1 MKILNTINFLNI
13 KCTNR
18 IRNINNINFC
28 GANSLSKDIF
38 EKSPIKTVTIK
49 NTKGNNVDAIIKEEF
64 YKDDT
69 GFFGTNPKMLSLNV
83 NGKRL
88 GYAVMYDSKDEDEL
102 YVKELYTEE
111 NFRRH
116 YKGAGTE
123 LLKCLVEESKKR
135 GHKGKIS
142 LTASNVPP
150 PFVFY
155 YKNNFQAISKYPQYI
170 AAIDYAA
177 RNNVPVSKLLPDGV
191 SALTIQLDEEGAE
204 AFLAG
209 KKLYEQKNSFTIA
222 KTNISNKEFEAS
234 YTEAEDGC
242 FYFQIISKNVDKKQQ
257 RWFATGKFTEENG
270 KKYIRLYPIDENFY
284 ASNKVCEFAKESAQI
299 LAEKTGVDA
308 VEIIEENL

>member
-18 IRNINNINFC
+18 IRNISNINFC

-116 YKGAGTE
+116 YKGA
-123 LLKCLVEESKKR
+123 
-135 GHKGKIS
+135 
-142 LTASNVPP
+142 
-150 PFVFY
+150 FY
-155 YKNNFQAISKYPQYI
+155 
-170 AAIDYAA
+170 
-177 RNNVPVSKLLPDGV
+177 V
-191 SALTIQLDEEGAE
+191 
-204 AFLAG
+204 
-209 KKLYEQKNSFTIA
+209 
-222 KTNISNKEFEAS
+222 
-234 YTEAEDGC
+234 
-242 FYFQIISKNVDKKQQ
+242 
-257 RWFATGKFTEENG
+257 
-270 KKYIRLYPIDENFY
+270 
-284 ASNKVCEFAKESAQI
+284 
-299 LAEKTGVDA
+299 
-308 VEIIEENL
+308 